1 MKKFT
6 AVALIVAMLLVS
18 VPFVMPVVAA
28 TGITTAADLL
38 KAMKANQ
45 DVVLGADI
53 DISSGWETIGTYS
66 KAFDGNGYTLT
77 VPSDKPIID
86 KLTGTVRDVVLTG
99 TMALDHNDRSATIIY
114 GDIKGRPVGVLA
126 NWAQG
131 ATVANVHSKVNLTFD
146 GSGITL
152 SFTDPDATK
161 TNSISDPQS
170 GVSVGGLLGFACGSI
185 NATKK
190 EYTGRTTLR
199 YCSVGGTL
207 TFTFNSQ
214 KLSGADAYVE
224 NSTNKTRDITENR
237 ENAGGL
243 IGSAWAGV
251 DVNNCYVYSAVTTN
265 YAGGNRGGI
274 IGHVQMASFAD
285 MSSGAASV
293 TNSKNYLV
301 TIKETIFSGTWA
313 NNNDQGE
320 RSAGIVGY
328 ASGLNII
335 SCANNGGAF
344 SGGSRLAILGYA
356 NVGTDNPLL
365 LEGCIAHPTNA
376 GSRMVSIKCKSG
388 GATFRNNFVNLKDG
402 NMINAN
408 TNADEIGGI
417 VYEGNNEDATKGTLD
432 LKKDFV
438 AANHNAF
445 YLDESDNIRPIKA
458 VGDAADLTMTLW
470 HPNYGYGLV
479 NDIDLSNVGWTTIPE
494 YSKVLFGNG
503 YTITVPNDTAFIN
516 KLSGTVKDLKLAGSM
531 TLDNGDVSD
540 YAVAND
546 VKGYGLGILANYAW
560 GATIENVDIDVDVA
574 FSQAELKTVNFGG
587 IVGNA
592 WADHSFTDKNITID
606 RATTIKNCT
615 VAGTWTLNF
624 KAAGTTNG
632 NADYFSNYKN
642 AVGGAV
648 GLLAGNNTVE
658 RTAVYVTA
666 TVNNSFGQNGGVIG
680 SAHPRQ
686 YFVTGTDRP
695 TNEASVIRPSTINK
709 CLFDGNFVFGGN
721 YGVDQSGAI
730 VGYASGLSL
739 TNCYASGF
747 WHATKGGGSRGIIS
761 YAYSEDGDSK
771 VVTIDGCAA
780 VGVYKN
786 SNGNIENSV
795 IGLRECATLA
805 KAKNNLLMTNQVVT
819 VWDGSWAP
827 IENGTQTENNTVIGN
842 AAAVNAEFVSLNSA
856 DFALTKDGKVI
867 LAKTISTVDE
877 LKALSFS
884 SDNFILMN
892 DINLT
897 NAAWASINGFS
908 GTLDGAGHTVTLK
921 DSPLFDFLE
930 GDVKNLVLAGS
941 ITKTNV
947 VADIN
952 LGALACTTE
961 NVYID
966 NVINNVGISVTYSA
980 SGKGGAIGGL
990 IGSAGT
996 TDIKTYR
1003 LRVVD
1008 CENNA
1013 NIVVTTHASGNNPNV
1028 GGIVGYTTTTH
1039 SSYIKT
1045 TVNTGDL
1052 ALAPKYTG
1060 NVGGIVGRADNRPVY
1075 KNSAWFNSVNA
1086 SDDLYIYQC
1095 ANRGD
1100 LTGTISGE
1108 RAAGICGYFGDTAVD
1123 YCYNTGVINLS
1134 ATGRQFGICGY
1145 TNTGSRSASIKNS
1158 YVLVEG
1164 YSVNSCFGGGN
1175 ATNLTLE
1182 NNFYGAASG
1191 LKEYSTDG
1199 NYGQDANGNLG
1210 ANEPFTDAADLLSK
1224 LDALDANVF
1233 VADSCNFNKGYPIFA
1248 WEAHEDV
1255 NLYEQGGK
1263 NYITTGKDVECG
1275 EYTNDPFTGLIQFA
1289 TDGSNVARVVMAID
1303 KAELENATYDSFDL
1317 KITLNNSQTATIN
1330 STSLVAYE
1338 SVQALGET
1346 YIGDNCYLFGYVI
1359 DFGAT
1364 DVTSLNVQILVG
1376 AQVEYQGSY
1385 TAN

>member
-6 AVALIVAMLLVS
+6 AIALVVVMLLVS
-18 VPFVMPVVAA
+18 VPFVTPVVADN
-28 TGITTAADLL
+28 GITTESELL
-38 KAMKANQ
+38 AAMKANQ
-45 DVVLGADI
+45 SVVLGADI
-53 DISSGWETIGTYS
+53 DISSGWETISTYS
-66 KAFDGNGYTLT
+66 KTLDGNGYTIT

-86 KLTGTVRDVVLTG
+86 KLTGTVRDVVLSG

-114 GDIKGRPVGVLA
+114 GDVNGRPVGVLA

-131 ATVANVHSKVNLTFD
+131 ATVANVHSRVNLTFD
-146 GSGITL
+146 GSGLSI
-152 SFTDPDATK
+152 SFTDPSTTAQNK
-161 TNSISDPQS
+161 LDPEY

-185 NATKK
+185 NASKK
-190 EYTGRTTLR
+190 EYTGRATIQ
-199 YCSVGGTL
+199 YCSVGGSL

-214 KLSGADAYVE
+214 KDFVDTHSGG
-224 NSTNKTRDITENR
+224 TRKVQQDR
-237 ENAGGL
+237 ENAGGI

-251 DVNNCYVYSAVTTN
+251 NVTNCNVYASITTN

-293 TNSKNYLV
+293 TNSKSYII
-301 TIKETIFSGTWA
+301 TIKETIFSGTWI

-335 SCANNGGAF
+335 SCANNGGTF
-344 SGGSRLAILGYA
+344 SGGTRVAILGYA
-356 NVGTDNPLL
+356 NVGTSNPLL
-365 LEGCIAHPTNA
+365 LEGCIAHPANA
-376 GSRMVSIKCKSG
+376 GGTMVNIKCASG
-388 GATFRNNFVNLKDG
+388 GATFRNNFVCLKEG
-402 NMINAN
+402 NKINSN
-408 TNADEIGGI
+408 TTAGTIEGI
-417 VYEGNNEDATKGTLD
+417 VNEGNNEDANKDRLT
-432 LKKDFV
+432 LKKEFV
-438 AANHNAF
+438 AANPGAF
-445 YLDESDNIRPIKA
+445 CLDKDNNIRPIKPVA
-458 VGDAADLTMTLW
+458 EANEFKMASW
-470 HPNYGYGLV
+470 HTNYGYSLES
-479 NDIDLSNVGWTTIPE
+479 DIDISNVGWTTIPE
-494 YSKVLFGNG
+494 LSTALYGNG

-516 KLSGTVKDLKLAGSM
+516 KLSGIVKDLKLAGSM

-592 WADHSFTDKNITID
+592 WAAHSFTNKDVKID

-615 VAGTWTLNF
+615 VEGNWTLNF
-624 KAAGTTNG
+624 KAASQTSGA
-632 NADYFSNYKN
+632 ADYYQNYKN

-648 GLLAGNNTVE
+648 GMLAGNNTVE

-680 SAHPRQ
+680 SAHTRQ

-761 YAYSEDGDSK
+761 YAYSEDGNHQ

-786 SNGNIENSV
+786 SKGNIENSV

-819 VWDGSWAP
+819 VWDKSWAA
-827 IENGTQTENNTVIGN
+827 IENGTQSENNTVIGN
-842 AAAVNAEFVSLNSA
+842 AAAVNAEFVRLNSA

-867 LAKTISTVDE
+867 LAKTISTVDD
-877 LKALSFS
+877 LKTMENSAADFVL
-884 SDNFILMN
+884 LN
-892 DINLT
+892 DIDLT
-897 NAAWASINGFS
+897 NAAWVSINGFT
-908 GTLDGAGHTVTLK
+908 GNLDGAGYTITLK
-921 DSPLFDFLE
+921 DSALFDTLE
-930 GDVKNLVLAGS
+930 GNVENLVLAGS

-947 VADIN
+947 ADAIN
-952 LGALACTTE
+952 LGALAC
-961 NVYID
+961 VA
-966 NVINNVGISVTYSA
+966 NNVEITNVVNNASISVTYSA

-996 TDIKTYR
+996 SATDTYR
-1003 LRVVD
+1003 LRVSD

-1013 NIVVTTHASGNNPNV
+1013 NISVSTHADGNNPNV

-1060 NVGGIVGRADNRPVY
+1060 NVGGIVGRADNRPIY
-1075 KNSAWFNSVNA
+1075 QGNQWHNSVDA

-1100 LTGTISGE
+1100 FTGTISDE

-1123 YCYNTGVINLS
+1123 YCYNTGVINL
-1134 ATGRQFGICGY
+1134 ANTDRQFGICGY

-1164 YSVNSCFGGGN
+1164 YSVNSCFGGGK
-1175 ATNLTLE
+1175 ATNLTLL

-1191 LKEYSTDG
+1191 LKEYSTAG
-1199 NYGQDANGNLG
+1199 EYGQDANGNLG
-1210 ANEPFTDAADLLSK
+1210 ANEPFTNAADLLSR
-1224 LDALDANVF
+1224 LDANVF
-1233 VADSCNFNKGYPIFA
+1233 VADVCGRNNGYPVFA
-1248 WEAHEDV
+1248 WEAHEIVDI
-1255 NLYEQGGK
+1255 YEDGGK
-1263 NYITTGKDVECG
+1263 NYITTGKDLECG
-1275 EYTNDPFTGLIQFA
+1275 KYTHEEFTGYIQFA
-1289 TDGSNVARVVMAID
+1289 ENQGNTYARVIMAID
-1303 KAELENATYDSFDL
+1303 KDELENATYSSFDL
-1317 KITLNNSQTATIN
+1317 KLTLNGSQTATIN
-1330 STSLVAYE
+1330 STSMIAYE
-1338 SVQALGET
+1338 SVQALGVD
-1346 YIGDNCYLFGYVI
+1346 YYGDNCYLFGYVI
-1359 DFGAT
+1359 NFGT
-1364 DVTSLNVQILVG
+1364 IDVQSLSVEIVEG
-1376 AQVEYQGSY
+1376 ANTMYSASY